1 MRSALIA
8 DVVPLTEKR
17 KADKTQVQAGF
28 PLDWDDHQSTDRPE
42 TAGRSICHWRDPC
55 I

>member
-17 KADKTQVQAGF
+17 KADKTQVQAAF
-28 PLDWDDHQSTDRPE
+28 PLDWDDHQSTTAQKRQDDPSVIEE
-42 TAGRSICHWRDPC
+42 TRA
-55 I
+55 